1 MIRPLFCRIRFE
13 HQKSNA
19 RTFEH
24 FFKLTFSSSSIS
36 ASFFSSACFSF
47 FSVSVRPLEGWGDWK
62 IKVFFLKKFIFF
74 SVRGDAH
81 YLFTSSK
88 LIAFFEKVLFFPLL
102 FEKKSIIYLVWLSK
116 HSKIN
121 YNLGFFRMLKN
132 LHFENRNSHWIYI
145 TVQKITQWW

>member
-1 MIRPLFCRIRFE
+1 MIRPLFCRIWFE

-19 RTFEH
+19 RTFEQ

-74 SVRGDAH
+74 FCERRCTLLVHLLQADS
-81 YLFTSSK
+81 
-88 LIAFFEKVLFFPLL
+88 IFEKVLFFPTAVW
-102 FEKKSIIYLVWLSK
+102 KKSIIYLVWLSK